1 MVVHPNRR
9 KAVRGVL
16 AFGIAAGACVYGAVL
31 GELFA
36 IGPAL
41 FFAACAVNLARTAL
55 NREPVLVADH
65 AGIRSPAE
73 DVSAPWSE
81 VTAVGYAVRTYR
93 GTTTHELRVYVRDGK
108 AVLRRRAGQARLGR
122 VNRHALMRDR
132 FVVALDDRD
141 TPPAEVAGSVE
152 ERFRLAAAAD
162 TLEPVERGTVRLLR
176 RRGWSATRPAGSSL
190 LAERAD
196 AFYEVT
202 GGEAGLAQG
211 YEAPRLDRR

>member
-1 MVVHPNRR
+1 MVVHPNRH
-9 KAVRGVL
+9 KAVRGVV
-16 AFGIAAGACVYGAVL
+16 AFGSAVGACVYGAL
-31 GELFA
+31 IGELFA
-36 IGPAL
+36 IAGAL
-41 FFAACAVNLARTAL
+41 FFAACALNLARTAL

-65 AGIRSPAE
+65 YGIRSPAE

-81 VTAVGYAVRTYR
+81 VHAVGYAVRTYK
-93 GTTTHELRVYVRDGK
+93 GTTTHELRVYVRDGE
-108 AVLRRRAGQARLGR
+108 AVVRRRAGGTRLGR
-122 VNRHALMRDR
+122 VNRHALLRDR

-141 TPPAEVAGSVE
+141 TPPAEVAAAVE

-162 TLEPVERGTVRLLR
+162 TLDLVERGTVRLVR
-176 RRGWSATRPAGSSL
+176 RRGWSATRPAGSAL